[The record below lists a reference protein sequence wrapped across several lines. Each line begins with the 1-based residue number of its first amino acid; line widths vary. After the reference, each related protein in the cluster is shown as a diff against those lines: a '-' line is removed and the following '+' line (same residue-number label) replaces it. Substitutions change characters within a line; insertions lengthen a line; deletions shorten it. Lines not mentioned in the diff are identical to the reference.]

1 MPDPKSEAKGDPAP
15 VAAAHEPA
23 RRVPLHTK
31 ILVGLVLGLVL
42 GLAANWMGRLP
53 VTAGVENPVDV
64 NANGLHDRLE
74 WFAQNLTQPAG
85 KIFLRLMFMVVL
97 PLVFSALALAVVEI
111 GDVRRLGK
119 LGLKTL
125 FFTAILSS
133 TAVILGITLVD
144 VVLPADKLPAEKR
157 QNLRRKHDPEGFA

>member
-53 VTAGVENPVDV
+53 VTEGVENPADV

-74 WFAQNLTQPAG
+74 WFAANRAEPAR
-85 KIFLRLMFMVVL
+85 KTFPRLLFMVML
-97 PLVFSALALAVVEI
+97 PL
-111 GDVRRLGK
+111 R
-119 LGLKTL
+119 
-125 FFTAILSS
+125 
-133 TAVILGITLVD
+133 
-144 VVLPADKLPAEKR
+144 VLC
-157 QNLRRKHDPEGFA
+157 